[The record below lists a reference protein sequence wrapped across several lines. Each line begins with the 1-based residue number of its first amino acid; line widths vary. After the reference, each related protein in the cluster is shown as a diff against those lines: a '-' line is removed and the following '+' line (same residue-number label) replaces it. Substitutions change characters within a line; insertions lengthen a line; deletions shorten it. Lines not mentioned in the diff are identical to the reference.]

1 MLLWIGYQWAPLVP
15 TLDLQNISN
24 ALKPLV
30 RSPQVDAVRPCTTL
44 AWLAFFKLWELA
56 AGKPCPPGHGDG
68 GGPLASSA
76 PSCSSSAPASQRRM
90 RSRWAWPWFACP
102 GASTPWPVPVLS
114 IAMFIS
120 LAASGL
126 APYEPLGQAQAFHWI
141 PFTGMLQ
148 GSMGTNLL
156 NLAEKASSLAP

>member
-1 MLLWIGYQWAPLVP
+1 MACL
-15 TLDLQNISN
+15 
-24 ALKPLV
+24 
-30 RSPQVDAVRPCTTL
+30 
-44 AWLAFFKLWELA
+44 
-56 AGKPCPPGHGDG
+56 
-68 GGPLASSA
+68 
-76 PSCSSSAPASQRRM
+76 
-90 RSRWAWPWFACP
+90 PWRQHAM
-102 GASTPWPVPVLS
+102 AVPVLS

-156 NLAEKASSLAP
+156 NLAEKSFFYGALIMLIGAPLSGPLAAAGMVAFFLGLIEAAQLFLPGRVAESTDPVLALILGLVIRLLSVRGKPA